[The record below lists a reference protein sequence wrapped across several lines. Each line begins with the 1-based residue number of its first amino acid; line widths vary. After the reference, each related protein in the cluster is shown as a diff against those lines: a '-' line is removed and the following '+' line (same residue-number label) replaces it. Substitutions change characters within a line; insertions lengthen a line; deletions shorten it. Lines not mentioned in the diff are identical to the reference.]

1 MVTAEEKKVLCD
13 PGSDEE
19 FLERIYQ
26 SELGRALDSEG
37 HKYWIDDMNINGET
51 REKVLINVRLSN
63 EKWLR
68 DTYKTELGR
77 ELDDEGRN
85 WWMGDFR
92 GKGSGKE
99 HLTYGSDRPVQTR
112 EQVLANIRRS
122 EEYKAK
128 TSDK

>member
-19 FLERIYQ
+19 FLERVYQ
-26 SELGRALDSEG
+26 SELGREPDGEG
-37 HKYWIDDMNINGET
+37 FKYW
-51 REKVLINVRLSN
+51 
-63 EKWLR
+63 
-68 DTYKTELGR
+68 
-77 ELDDEGRN
+77 LDDIN
-85 WWMGDFR
+85 LR
-92 GKGSGKE
+92 GE
-99 HLTYGSDRPVQTR
+99 TR

>member
-19 FLERIYQ
+19 FLERVYQ
-26 SELGRALDSEG
+26 SELNRDPDGEG
-37 HKYWIDDMNINGET
+37 FKYWLDDMNLRGE
-51 REKVLINVRLSN
+51 
-63 EKWLR
+63 
-68 DTYKTELGR
+68 
-77 ELDDEGRN
+77 
-85 WWMGDFR
+85 
-92 GKGSGKE
+92 
-99 HLTYGSDRPVQTR
+99 TR

>member
-1 MVTAEEKKVLCD
+1 MVNAEEKKVLCD
-13 PGSDEE
+13 PGSDKE

-26 SELGRALDSEG
+26 SELGRALDDEG
-37 HKYWIDDMNINGET
+37 LKYWIDDININRET
-51 REKVLINVRLSN
+51 REQVLMNVRLSN

-68 DTYKTELGR
+68 DTYKTEVGR

-92 GKGSGKE
+92 GQGSGKE

-122 EEYKAK
+122 EEYKTKNSAK
-128 TSDK
+128 

>member
-19 FLERIYQ
+19 FLERVYQ
-26 SELGRALDSEG
+26 SELGREPDGEG
-37 HKYWIDDMNINGET
+37 CKYWLDDMNLRGE
-51 REKVLINVRLSN
+51 
-63 EKWLR
+63 
-68 DTYKTELGR
+68 
-77 ELDDEGRN
+77 
-85 WWMGDFR
+85 
-92 GKGSGKE
+92 
-99 HLTYGSDRPVQTR
+99 TR